1 MLTYDI
7 NERGTET
14 KTAFLYKCIKNDIAS
29 GVLSPGERLPSKRD
43 LAEHL
48 DISVMTVENTYI
60 CLEEEGYIYA
70 RPRSGYYVSELEIS
84 QANIRSKAGVPHII
98 EHLPEEIRAEGK
110 DTEDIHVKGMAR
122 IMRRI
127 LSDNPDIMLQASPAY
142 GCAVLRN
149 AIADYL
155 FRFRGMQVQPANVLI
170 GSGSEYLYGIIVQ
183 LLGRNTV
190 FGIEYPSYNKIEKV
204 YLASGVGV
212 EHLPMTVDGI
222 STEALADTKA
232 NVLHVT
238 PFHSYPTGVTAS
250 AGKRYEYL
258 SWADNNNR
266 LIVEDDFDSELSF
279 FMKPIDTLFQMDTA
293 GHVIYM
299 NTFSRSMASGIRIA
313 YMILPD
319 RLLDRYDKNL
329 SFYSC
334 TVPVFDQYVLAEYIA
349 DGSFERH
356 LHRKRRAGRIQ
367 NL

>member
-1 MLTYDI
+1 MND
-7 NERGTET
+7 RGSET
-14 KTAFLYKCIKNDIAS
+14 KTSFLYKCIKNDIAS
-29 GVLSPGERLPSKRD
+29 GVLAPGERLPSKRD

-84 QANIRSKAGVPHII
+84 QTKLRSNAGVPHII
-98 EHLPEEIRAEGK
+98 EHLPEELRSGGS
-110 DTEDIHVKGMAR
+110 DTGDIHVKGMAR

-155 FRFRGMQVQPANVLI
+155 FRFRGMQVQPANILI

-183 LLGRNTV
+183 LLGRDTV
-190 FGIEYPSYNKIEKV
+190 IGIEYPSYNKIEKV
-204 YLASGVGV
+204 YRASGVMI
-212 EHLPMTVDGI
+212 EHLPMTIDGI
-222 STEALADTKA
+222 SSEALAGTKA

-258 SWADNNNR
+258 SWADKNDR
-266 LIVEDDFDSELSF
+266 IIVEDDFDSELSF
-279 FMKPIDTLFQMDTA
+279 FMKPIDTLYQMDSS
-293 GHVIYM
+293 GRVIYM
-299 NTFSRSMASGIRIA
+299 NTFSKSMASGIRIA
-313 YMILPD
+313 YMILPGH
-319 RLLDRYDKNL
+319 LLERYEQNL

-356 LHRKRRAGRIQ
+356 LNRKRRAGRIQ